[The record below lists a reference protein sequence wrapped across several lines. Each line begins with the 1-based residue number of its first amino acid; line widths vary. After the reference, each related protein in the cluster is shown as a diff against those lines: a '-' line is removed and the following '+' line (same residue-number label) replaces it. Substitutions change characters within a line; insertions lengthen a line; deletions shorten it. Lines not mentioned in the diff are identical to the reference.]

1 MCFLIFQLIP
11 VQVNFLCPFINS
23 STPKFG
29 FSSSSSNETEEKK
42 WINVYNGDSTNDDSA
57 KTSEETKD
65 IDQPGQTKP
74 ADQTEEPGSISDSQS
89 QTVKRRSGL
98 KQTAFSDS
106 YSESESDLS
115 RDDLI
120 NLISEKEKLFISKHK
135 EIEKIQNKFRRTYA
149 EMRISEKFEIEI
161 QV

>member
-1 MCFLIFQLIP
+1 MKQ
-11 VQVNFLCPFINS
+11 
-23 STPKFG
+23 KR
-29 FSSSSSNETEEKK
+29 KK
-42 WINVYNGDSTNDDSA
+42 GINVYNGDSTNDDSA

-74 ADQTEEPGSISDSQS
+74 ADQTEELGSISDSQS

>member
-1 MCFLIFQLIP
+1 VFLIFQLIP

-29 FSSSSSNETEEKK
+29 FSSSSSNETEDKK
-42 WINVYNGDSTNDDSA
+42 GINVYNGDSTNYDAA
-57 KTSEETKD
+57 KTSEEIKD
-65 IDQPGQTKP
+65 IDQSGQTKP
-74 ADQTEEPGSISDSQS
+74 ADQTEEPGSISDSQ
-89 QTVKRRSGL
+89 TVKRMSGL

-106 YSESESDLS
+106 YSESESYLT

-120 NLISEKEKLFISKHK
+120 KLISEKEELFILKHK

-149 EMRISEKFEIEI
+149 EMRISEKFEI